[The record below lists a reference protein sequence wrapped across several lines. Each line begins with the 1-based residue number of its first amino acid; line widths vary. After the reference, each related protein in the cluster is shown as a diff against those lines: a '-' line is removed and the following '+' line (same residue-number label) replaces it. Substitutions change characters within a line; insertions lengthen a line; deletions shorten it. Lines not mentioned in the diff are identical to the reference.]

1 MGPMTSR
8 ASSNGL
14 GELSGEQG
22 WAPCLAFY
30 VHNVMMNRW
39 DTNAAAS
46 PTAPPTLHV
55 NRISGGAG
63 STGPG
68 GPMATG
74 CCHAHPSILR

>member
-22 WAPCLAFY
+22 WAPCLALY

-46 PTAPPTLHV
+46 PDDSPTLHV
-55 NRISGGAG
+55 NRISRGLAAQLRED
-63 STGPG
+63 PWLRAAARHI
-68 GPMATG
+68 P
-74 CCHAHPSILR
+74 PS